1 MHSFV
6 VSCWNLNKLSS
17 WYFKQFLHKNNLR
30 ILKLLGLIESCYYIS
45 SIILNSFCK
54 LLLKTCQRFLGW
66 IICIFSIVRVF
77 SSWTLKK
84 LGVSLTDPLC
94 SFSKIVFYI
103 EWVKSCF
110 LATFNSIISHIF
122 PKNLIE
128 IHHVVQKIWKF
139 YSSILGI
146 FINFLEL
153 TTSAYMISAFFIF
166 NLLQIGS
173 LKTV

>member
-54 LLLKTCQRFLGW
+54 LLPKTYQRFLGW

-94 SFSKIVFYI
+94 GFSKIVFSI

-122 PKNLIE
+122 SENLIE

-153 TTSAYMISAFFIF
+153 TTSAYIIWYQHFLS
-166 NLLQIGS
+166 S
-173 LKTV
+173 THSK